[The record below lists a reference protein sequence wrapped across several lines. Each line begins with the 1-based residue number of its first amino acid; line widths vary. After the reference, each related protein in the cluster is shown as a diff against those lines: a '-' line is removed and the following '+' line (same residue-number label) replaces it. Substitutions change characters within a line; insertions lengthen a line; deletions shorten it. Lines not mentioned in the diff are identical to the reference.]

1 MLAACVVPTRNS
13 VKDLGVIVDA
23 DLKFTL
29 HINSIVARAHSRASL
44 IHKCFVSGDRDSL
57 LRAYI
62 IYVRPLLEYAS
73 QVWSPH
79 LLTDIRKLEAV
90 QRRFTKRLHGMQ
102 NMDYPS
108 RLAVLN
114 IDSLEKRRLHA
125 DLIFAL
131 KMIFG
136 LVDIDSSEFFT
147 LNNNNFRATRQS
159 NPYKLHVTYC
169 RVDTRKYFFCRRIE
183 AVWNSLSADENDF
196 RDLPA
201 FRRILERTNL
211 SKFLEF

>member
-1 MLAACVVPTRNS
+1 MIGNWLYRRTKCVILNIHQKPTASQPRDYTLAACVVPTRDS

-29 HINSIVARAHSRASL
+29 HINNIVARAHSRASL

-108 RLAVLN
+108 RLWQRWILSVWRSAV
-114 IDSLEKRRLHA
+114 
-125 DLIFAL
+125 
-131 KMIFG
+131 
-136 LVDIDSSEFFT
+136 FT
-147 LNNNNFRATRQS
+147 LT
-159 NPYKLHVTYC
+159 
-169 RVDTRKYFFCRRIE
+169 
-183 AVWNSLSADENDF
+183 
-196 RDLPA
+196 
-201 FRRILERTNL
+201 
-211 SKFLEF
+211 